1 MKDYITRV
9 EFERIENLVNLA
21 LSASSK
27 KDAQTYIKHLEF
39 ISNCGGYIGYVN
51 SLLSVLCASVKS
63 ASGRVSN
70 KERLEYYARTDLQKL
85 EWKIKEE
92 T

>member
-9 EFERIENLVNLA
+9 EFEKIETLVNRA

-27 KDAQTYIKHLEF
+27 KDAQTYVRQLEF
-39 ISNCGGYIGYVN
+39 ISNCGGYVGYVN

-70 KERLEYYARTDLQKL
+70 K
-85 EWKIKEE
+85 
-92 T
+92 